1 MKLHPDMSVQEQ
13 MDALIENTHEV
24 ISEEELEE
32 KLTRSL
38 RDGRA
43 LRVKLGLDPSAPDI
57 HLGHTVVLRKM
68 RQFQDLGH
76 QVVCLIGDF
85 TGRVGDPSGASQTR
99 RQLSEEEV
107 KENARTYQDQVFH
120 ILDREKTVIDFNSR
134 WLAALSFAEVV
145 ELASNI
151 TVARM
156 LERKD
161 FSHRMAGDQAIYVHE
176 FFYPLMQGYDSVAL
190 ETDVELGG
198 TDQKFNLM
206 MARDI
211 QRAYGIEPE
220 IAMLMPV
227 LEGTDGERKM
237 SKSLGNYIG
246 VNDAADDMY
255 GKIMSIPDELIIR
268 YFRLLTV
275 APEEEIRS
283 IRDRMVDGR
292 LNPRDAKARLA
303 RSLVKAYHGE
313 EKAGAAEQSFTRVF
327 ARGGLPEDLDEVC
340 VGDLADSKGS
350 IWLVRLLTSVGFASS
365 NSEAR
370 RLIQQGAV
378 SIDGDRIDDATAN
391 VRVNDGAVL
400 KVGKRRFARLRC

>member
-1 MKLHPDMSVQEQ
+1 MDLHPGLSVQEQ
-13 MDALIENTHEV
+13 MDVLVENTHEV

-32 KLTRSL
+32 KLARSV
-38 RDGRA
+38 REGRP

-76 QVVCLIGDF
+76 RVVCLIGDF

-99 RQLSEEEV
+99 KQLTEDEV
-107 KENARTYQDQVFH
+107 KENARTYEDQVFH

-134 WLAALSFAEVV
+134 WLGAMSFADVV
-145 ELASNI
+145 ELASNV

-156 LERKD
+156 LERND
-161 FSHRMAGDQAIYVHE
+161 FSQRMADDQPVYVHE

-211 QRAYGIEPE
+211 QRAYGVEPE

-246 VNDAADDMY
+246 VTDAPGDMY

-268 YFRLLTV
+268 YFRLLTL
-275 APEEEIRS
+275 APEQEIRNL
-283 IRDRMVDGR
+283 RDRMEGGL
-292 LNPRDAKARLA
+292 LNPRDAKAQLA
-303 RSLVKAYHGE
+303 LSLVTTYHGE
-313 EKAGAAEQSFTRVF
+313 EEAQAAEQTFTRVF
-327 ARGGLPEDLDEVC
+327 ARGGLPEDLEDVS
-340 VGDLADSKGS
+340 VGEIADSEGL
-350 IWLVRLLTSVGFASS
+350 IWLVKLLRTAGFSSS

-378 SIDGDRIDDATAN
+378 SINGERLDDPTAH
-391 VRVNDGAVL
+391 VPVEDGAIL
-400 KVGKRRFARLRC
+400 RVGRRRFARLRY